1 MGGIDLEQQTE
12 EYLKRFLF
20 YKPYPQQLEF
30 HQAGLNAKERLFL
43 AANRFGKTYACCIEV
58 CMHLTGLYPEWWE
71 GYRHEEPVNV
81 WAVSLSREATRDILQ
96 KKYYLGD
103 SSAGKHGMIGRD
115 LIIKKSYGGG
125 VPDFVDT
132 VHVKHSSGGISTLSF
147 KSFDQGREK
156 FQGTERHIIHIDE
169 EPPYDVYQECLMRTL
184 STQANFHGMMILSMV
199 PLKGVTE
206 MVLYFTDNRLM
217 GIPSQG
223 KFFMGGTWQDVTHM
237 SKNEMDMLAAS
248 MRPHEREARTRGIP
262 VLGSGMI
269 YPVTESELICQPFDI
284 PKHFARSYAI
294 DFGWTAPTAV
304 IFAAYDRDNDTLYLC
319 DEYGDTEKSPQHHAS
334 IIWARGGDWM
344 RGVYDPA
351 GKISSIND
359 GRDVVSL
366 YIEAGLYLYPADN
379 AKEEGI
385 MKVLQR
391 MQKGRLKIFST
402 MTQTLRELR
411 MYARNLE
418 GIPVKGND
426 HFMDCMRYLCMS
438 GIGISSTHTECAY
451 ETAPRWQEAGYLN

>member
-1 MGGIDLEQQTE
+1 
-12 EYLKRFLF
+12 
-20 YKPYPQQLEF
+20 
-30 HQAGLNAKERLFL
+30 
-43 AANRFGKTYACCIEV
+43 
-58 CMHLTGLYPEWWE
+58 
-71 GYRHEEPVNV
+71 
-81 WAVSLSREATRDILQ
+81 
-96 KKYYLGD
+96 
-103 SSAGKHGMIGRD
+103 
-115 LIIKKSYGGG
+115 
-125 VPDFVDT
+125 
-132 VHVKHSSGGISTLSF
+132 
-147 KSFDQGREK
+147 
-156 FQGTERHIIHIDE
+156 
-169 EPPYDVYQECLMRTL
+169 
-184 STQANFHGMMILSMV
+184 
-199 PLKGVTE
+199 
-206 MVLYFTDNRLM
+206 
-217 GIPSQG
+217 
-223 KFFMGGTWQDVTHM
+223 
-237 SKNEMDMLAAS
+237 MLAAS

-269 YPVTESELICQPFDI
+269 YPVPEFEVICQPFEI

-438 GIGISSTHTECAY
+438 GIGIASTHTECAY